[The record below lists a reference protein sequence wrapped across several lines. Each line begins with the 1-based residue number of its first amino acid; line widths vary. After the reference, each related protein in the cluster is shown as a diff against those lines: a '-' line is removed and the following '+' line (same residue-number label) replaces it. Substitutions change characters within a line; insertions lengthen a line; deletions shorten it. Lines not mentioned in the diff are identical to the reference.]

1 MRLLVTG
8 GSGFLGG
15 FVLREAV
22 RRGHEVSALAR
33 SPAAAGKVRAL
44 GARPVSGDLAAPGPA
59 AAAALAEA
67 FAAGE
72 VLVSLASLGFGHAPA
87 IVAAAERAHVRRAVF
102 VSTTAVTTTLPAA
115 TRRVRLAAERQIAAS
130 ALDWTILRPTM
141 IYGAAGDRNLS
152 RLLPLLRRAP
162 VLPVPGGHHLQ
173 QPVHVADVAHAVLA
187 AAEAPGAEPA
197 RPAPAG
203 TGWPGAGQAP
213 SMLADRVLAD
223 RVLADRVLAD
233 RVLARP
239 GLARLTGATYDLAG
253 PVPLTFDELLRT
265 AAQAVGSRTRF
276 IPVPLAPVLAAA
288 RGYELVS
295 RSPRIKAEQVQRLAE
310 DKVFAIQAA
319 ARDLG
324 FAPRSFADGIR
335 SEARALGLA
344 GPAGQG
350 GRAGRGGRAA
360 QGGPAAR

>member
-67 FAAGE
+67 LAAGE

-115 TRRVRLAAERQIAAS
+115 TKRVRLAAERQIAAS

-187 AAEAPGAEPA
+187 AAELPGAEPA
-197 RPAPAG
+197 RPAPTG

-213 SMLADRVLAD
+213 SM
-223 RVLADRVLAD
+223 LADRVLAD

-344 GPAGQG
+344 GPA
-350 GRAGRGGRAA
+350 
-360 QGGPAAR
+360 AR